1 MKKVLLF
8 EVAGVESH
16 LVFYLSHLNS
26 SQLRVIKIA
35 KTKQPLNTVK
45 SDGKIVLPGHVFRQR

>member
-8 EVAGVESH
+8 EVTGVEAD
-16 LVFYLSHLNS
+16 FG
-26 SQLRVIKIA
+26 SQLRVIKLA
-35 KTKQPLNTVK
+35 MTKQPLNTVK